1 MGFLTTFTFRHHHLN
16 WLFFIVRQMDQEQ
29 VAEQPLPDP
38 PESTPAN
45 DGEEE
50 EILSSEPMFTS
61 PPAVYI
67 EPEAPDPFLIDEE
80 GDEASEGEEPQD
92 SSAAASQY
100 TVSPAHNV
108 PLDLS
113 QSPSPDPSSRQP
125 PPVSP
130 RPNIYK
136 DVPPPPSEESEPDEE
151 EVPDLYV
158 PALVVPTMFLPIP
171 NVRRLF

>member
-80 GDEASEGEEPQD
+80 GDEAR
-92 SSAAASQY
+92 AAAERGEPAR
-100 TVSPAHNV
+100 TDIVSARAQTN
-108 PLDLS
+108 DRS
-113 QSPSPDPSSRQP
+113 
-125 PPVSP
+125 VSE
-130 RPNIYK
+130 REK
-136 DVPPPPSEESEPDEE
+136 
-151 EVPDLYV
+151 
-158 PALVVPTMFLPIP
+158 A
-171 NVRRLF
+171 